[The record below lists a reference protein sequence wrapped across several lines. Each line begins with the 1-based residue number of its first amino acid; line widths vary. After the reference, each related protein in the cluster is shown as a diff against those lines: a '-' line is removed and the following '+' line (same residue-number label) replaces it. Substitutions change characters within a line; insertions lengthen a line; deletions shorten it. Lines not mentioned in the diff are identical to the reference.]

1 MKLGD
6 IVYLKSY
13 KSMVGE
19 VLKIDDNDRV
29 TLSLYVIQGWR
40 LL

>member
-1 MKLGD
+1 MKIGD

-19 VLKIDDNDRV
+19 VRKIDDMDRA
-29 TLSLYVIQGWR
+29 TLSLYVILGWR